1 MKTMRVIVFALLSS
15 IPGTL
20 LAVLIYWLIGEPE
33 VWDQTQYL
41 TSMVQFSDSLRLG
54 LGMESKSTAMRSW
67 RHETVGEGRNHW
79 TNAR

>member
-20 LAVLIYWLIGEPE
+20 LAVLIYWLIGEPK

-41 TSMVQFSDSLRLG
+41 TCYGPIFGLIALG
-54 LGMESKSTAMRSW
+54 AWYGIKVNRDEELEA
-67 RHETVGEGRNHW
+67 
-79 TNAR
+79 

>member
-20 LAVLIYWLIGEPE
+20 LAELIYWLIGEPE

-41 TSMVQFSDSLRLG
+41 TCYGPIFGFIALG
-54 LGMESKSTAMRSW
+54 AWYGIKVNRDEELEA
-67 RHETVGEGRNHW
+67 
-79 TNAR
+79 